1 MPGRSSK
8 GRRHDARQEAGA
20 IERLLA
26 ELPDLQLLGL
36 LHGASNYTFLARLD
50 PHPPSGL
57 MAVYKPARGESP
69 LWDFPAGTLYQR
81 EVAAYQLSKVL
92 GWPSVPP
99 TVVREH
105 GPHGVGAIQQ
115 FVEADGRHFL
125 SEQVRRPAGPSPSP
139 FLESSAPPAKRPQPG
154 GDSHRE
160 AWLRIALFDVITNNA
175 DRKSG
180 HCLFDAEDRVWVIDH
195 GLTFHTD
202 PKLRTVIW
210 DFSGE
215 PLPADLCG
223 DVERALMDLEKG
235 ALMDVLE
242 PLLSPAELRLLKRR
256 LRGVLDSRWR
266 FPEPTSAWSVPWPPV

>member
-1 MPGRSSK
+1 MPGRSSSP
-8 GRRHDARQEAGA
+8 GRSPGAPQEAEA

-26 ELPDLQLLGL
+26 ELPDIQLIGVLQ
-36 LHGASNYTFLARLD
+36 GASNYTFLAELG

-57 MAVYKPARGESP
+57 RVVYKPARGESP
-69 LWDFPAGTLYQR
+69 LWDFQAGTLYQR

-92 GWPSVPP
+92 GWPLIPP

-105 GPHGVGAIQQ
+105 GPHGVGALQL

-125 SEQVRRPAGPSPSP
+125 SEQSVQRNTHHGHA
-139 FLESSAPPAKRPQPG
+139 Q
-154 GDSHRE
+154 

-180 HCLFDAEDRVWVIDH
+180 HCLFDAEDRIWVIDH

-223 DVERALMDLEKG
+223 DLEGALMGLEKG
-235 ALMDVLE
+235 TLAEALE
-242 PLLSPAELRLLKRR
+242 PLLSPGEVRLLKRR
-256 LRGVLDSRWR
+256 LRAVLDPRWR